1 MLQIRPT
8 KFPEVK
14 VLLPDVFA
22 DNRGLFKETYSVR
35 KYEGAGIHG
44 PFVQD
49 NVSVSHG
56 GVIRGLHYD
65 ERMAKLVQCLEGKIF
80 DVFVDMREGSPTYKQ
95 WDAVELSADNHLQVY
110 IPPSFAHG
118 FMALGDRAVVMY
130 KQTAPYDPR
139 YERAVRWND
148 PGVGVA
154 WPLGLRPPILSE
166 KDANA

>member
-1 MLQIRPT
+1 
-8 KFPEVK
+8 
-14 VLLPDVFA
+14 
-22 DNRGLFKETYSVR
+22 
-35 KYEGAGIHG
+35 
-44 PFVQD
+44 
-49 NVSVSHG
+49 
-56 GVIRGLHYD
+56 LHYD